1 MLEPF
6 GEKGKCCKVY
16 VLNHVDDTV
25 WLNARAF
32 NRCAPDEG
40 VVQRYWFICSFFG
53 FEEYGSSLGFEANF
67 EVYPNP
73 NNGQMILQFENFTG
87 KVDIKVYD
95 MMGEMMDNIQTY
107 NEIGT
112 NSIQYNIK
120 GSCGVYFFVVTG
132 KEAVVAKKVIVR

>member
-1 MLEPF
+1 M
-6 GEKGKCCKVY
+6 
-16 VLNHVDDTV
+16 
-25 WLNARAF
+25 
-32 NRCAPDEG
+32 
-40 VVQRYWFICSFFG
+40 
-53 FEEYGSSLGFEANF
+53 
-67 EVYPNP
+67 
-73 NNGQMILQFENFTG
+73 QFENFTG